1 MLRALAALLV
11 LANVA
16 FWAWSQGWLD
26 GIVGVKARGDR
37 EPERLSQ
44 QLHPEL
50 VVVLPAM
57 PAPAASAP
65 TCLESGPY
73 PPTEVSAAESALRVA
88 MPGVAWTNAR
98 TEQPGQW
105 VVYLGAFADREAMKK
120 KEDEIAKA
128 SVHFE
133 EQPMPGDPFG
143 LVLGRYD
150 ERGAADRALA
160 QVQQRGVKT
169 ARVVTASAP
178 QVTHVLRVEH
188 AEPAQA
194 AQLMALKSDALARG
208 FAACARSEV
217 AR

>member
-1 MLRALAALLV
+1 MLRALAALLL

-26 GIVGVKARGDR
+26 GVVGVKARGDR
-37 EPERLSQ
+37 EPERLAL
-44 QLHPEL
+44 QLHPET

-57 PAPAASAP
+57 PAASAIP

-73 PPTEVSAAESALRVA
+73 TPAEVTSAETALRSAV
-88 MPGVAWTNAR
+88 PGLAWTNAR

-105 VVYLGAFADREAMKK
+105 VIYMGGYPDRETLKR
-120 KEDEIAKA
+120 KEDEISKVGVRFDEA
-128 SVHFE
+128 
-133 EQPMPGDPFG
+133 PLPNDGPYG

-150 ERGAADRALA
+150 DRTAADRALA
-160 QVQQRGVKT
+160 QIQQRGVRT
-169 ARVVTASAP
+169 ARVVVGTPPVVS
-178 QVTHVLRVEH
+178 HVLRVDR

-194 AQLMALKSDALARG
+194 TQLLALKSDAIARG
-208 FAACARSEV
+208 FVACARAEA